1 PLGDQSFSP
10 EELSALV
17 LGSLKQDAEAFLG
30 CPVTEAVIS
39 VPAYFS
45 DEQRKR
51 TRFAAELA
59 GLKVARLINEPTAAA
74 MAYGLHERAFER
86 SLIFDLGGGT
96 FDVTVLE
103 YALPLIEV
111 NASTGDNF
119 LGGEDF
125 TAALVQ
131 ACLSDWGLKREAL
144 EPLAL
149 ARLLDAV
156 EQLKCALA
164 DGPQT

>member
-1 PLGDQSFSP
+1 
-10 EELSALV
+10 
-17 LGSLKQDAEAFLG
+17 
-30 CPVTEAVIS
+30 
-39 VPAYFS
+39 
-45 DEQRKR
+45 
-51 TRFAAELA
+51 
-59 GLKVARLINEPTAAA
+59 A

-131 ACLSDWGLKREAL
+131 ACLSDWGLTREAL

-149 ARLLDAV
+149 ARLLDAG

-164 DGPQT
+164 AGPQTLHWEDREWQLDEARAQQIW